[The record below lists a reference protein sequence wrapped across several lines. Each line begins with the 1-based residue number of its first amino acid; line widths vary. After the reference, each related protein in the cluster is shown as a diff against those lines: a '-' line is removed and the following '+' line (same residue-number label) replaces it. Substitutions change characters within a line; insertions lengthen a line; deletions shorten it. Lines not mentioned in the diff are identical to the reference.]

1 MKTVI
6 FAEKPSQAREYAEA
20 IGIKKKHKTHIE
32 LADNK
37 YVENGVVTWGFG
49 HLVGLK
55 LPKEYD
61 NPVDNWN
68 LKNLPYRPD
77 PIEFKVAD
85 DKKAQFNAVKKLFS
99 QADLLINAC
108 DIDREGSNIFY
119 TTLKVTGINN
129 KPIKRLWINSLVA
142 TEIQKGF
149 LNLKDNQKDLLM
161 FKEASSRAI
170 SDYLIGMNLSP
181 MYSKLF
187 QSKGLREVFSIGRV
201 QTPTLYMIFERHKAI
216 ENFKSEKFYEITGEF
231 KAKAGKYNGKAK
243 FKSNNKEEALNV
255 LNQHNLDKSN
265 VEGYIS
271 NLSTVEKKQQSPK
284 LHSLST
290 LQSKINAKY
299 KYSPEKTKKII
310 QDLYEKKILSYPRTD
325 SNFIT
330 ENEFEYLKDNLDQY
344 QQVYGMDFEVQYNEP
359 RKRYVDNK
367 KVQEHYAIIPTSKV
381 PSTSELEKLSEEHKK
396 VLSEVVAT
404 TLSMFASDYVFEE
417 TNIETNVNELLFY
430 SKGTVD
436 KKLGWKELYPH
447 SKKENED
454 KLPAVA
460 SKESV
465 LSTITIKESDTK
477 PPNLYT
483 EGQLI
488 NLMKTCGKTV
498 DDEDDSKILKDI
510 EGLGTEATRDSI
522 IKSLKDRDYIT
533 ITKNIVY
540 ITDKGILLCKAIKDS
555 LLSSPAMTAQ
565 WEKRLKEIGN
575 GNASSSN
582 FIDITMKFIEKELST
597 FEIKKNNEEIDNLTN
612 DLNESKMICE
622 CTNCNK
628 GSIIESGKVYKCTNC
643 KQVYFKKFFSNTIP
657 KKELLNLIKH
667 GKTKNKISLKKKNG
681 ESYKAYLKLE
691 VNKEK
696 DIKQYKISFE

>member
-1 MKTVI
+1 MNTVI

-32 LADNK
+32 LVDNK
-37 YVENGVVTWGFG
+37 YVENGIVTWGFG
-49 HLVGLK
+49 HLVELK

-68 LKNLPYRPD
+68 LSNLPYKPD

-85 DKKAQFNAVKKLFS
+85 DKKSQFNAIKKLFS
-99 QADLLINAC
+99 KADLLVNGC

-119 TTLKVTGINN
+119 TTLKVTGIKD

-142 TEIQKGF
+142 SEIQKGF

-161 FKEASSRAI
+161 FKEASSRAV

-181 MYSKLF
+181 MYSKIF

-201 QTPTLYMIFERHKAI
+201 QTPTLYMIYERYNEI
-216 ENFKSEKFYEITGEF
+216 ENFKSEKFYEITGNF
-231 KAKAGKYNGKAK
+231 KVQAGKYKGKAK
-243 FKSNNKEEALNV
+243 FKSKSKEEAINL
-255 LNQHNLDKSN
+255 LAKHNLNDMS

-325 SNFIT
+325 CNFIT
-330 ENEFEYLKDNLDQY
+330 ENEFEYLKNNLNQY
-344 QQVYGMDFEVQYNEP
+344 QKLYDMNFEVQYSEP
-359 RKRYVDNK
+359 RKRYVDGSR
-367 KVQEHYAIIPTSKV
+367 VQEHYAIVPTSKI
-381 PSTSELEKLSEEHKK
+381 PNRTTIDNLSDDYKN
-396 VLSEVVAT
+396 VLNEVVAT
-404 TLSMFASDYVFEE
+404 TLSMFASDYVYDE
-417 TNIETNVNELLFY
+417 TNIETNMNDLLFY
-430 SKGTVD
+430 TKGTVD
-436 KKLGWKELYPH
+436 KILGWKTLYPK

-454 KLPAVA
+454 KLPAIV

-465 LSTITIKESDTK
+465 LAKVNLKDSDTK

-498 DDEDDSKILKDI
+498 DDEDDIKILKDI

-522 IKSLKDRDYIT
+522 IKSLKDREYIS
-533 ITKNIVY
+533 ITKNTVY

-575 GNASSSN
+575 GNASASN

-597 FEIKKNNEEIDNLTN
+597 FEEKKNDEELNNLTN
-612 DLNESKMICE
+612 NLNESKMICE
-622 CTNCNK
+622 CSNCNK
-628 GSIIESGKVYKCTNC
+628 GSITESGKVYKCTNC
-643 KQVYFKKFFSNTIP
+643 NQVYFKKFFNNPIP
-657 KKELLNLIKH
+657 KKELLYLIKN
-667 GKTKNKISLKKKNG
+667 GKTKNKINLKKKDG
-681 ESYKAYLKLE
+681 KTYKAYLILDN
-691 VNKEK
+691 NKEK
-696 DIKQYKISFE
+696 NIKQYKISFN